1 MSILKK
7 ILGIWGVWIVS
18 YLLYAFVVEKCLNIQ
33 LEGNLIG
40 LGIIIWPI
48 ILFTSYIIKTI
59 INFTNKKEI
68 KLAKGYGILLGIIIT
83 SNATGSISNL
93 SLVNQEL
100 SMNDEVMKSKNNKL
114 NMILN
119 ILMYIV
125 TIISLLLFA
134 LINESWK
141 FVCITIMYGVLVC
154 IPIVMFFKNTKKAR
168 KENIDAIARDANIS
182 KRKLIIISLLGVLIF
197 LIPLIIIGIIWTDF
211 EMNEFGELNKTEI
224 VQPNND
230 INVKDDNYTESE
242 LSKEDYK
249 KIEEEISSI
258 LNGEIVYRE
267 VAFEGNLKNIYGERY
282 NKL

>member
-211 EMNEFGELNKTEI
+211 
-224 VQPNND
+224 
-230 INVKDDNYTESE
+230 
-242 LSKEDYK
+242 
-249 KIEEEISSI
+249 
-258 LNGEIVYRE
+258 
-267 VAFEGNLKNIYGERY
+267 
-282 NKL
+282 